1 MKLVP
6 TSIEEQINR
15 VDRQR
20 SLYIGISAGIVAAW
34 SLFRLIWVLY
44 LGLTFG
50 WFFGAMVFQVVL
62 WGAIGTVAGIA
73 AVGFLIGKIPK
84 VSEQDEGTRRSLAPG

>member
-1 MKLVP
+1 MKGSQQMKIVP

-20 SLYIGISAGIVAAW
+20 SLYIGISAGLVAAW

-44 LGLTFG
+44 IGMTFG
-50 WFFGAMVFQVVL
+50 WFLGSMVFQVVL
-62 WGAIGTVAGIA
+62 WGVIGVVAGVA
-73 AVGFLIGKIPK
+73 AVGFL
-84 VSEQDEGTRRSLAPG
+84 TRYSKGS

>member
-6 TSIEEQINR
+6 ASIEEQINR

-20 SLYIGISAGIVAAW
+20 SLYIGIATGLVAAW
-34 SLFRLIWVLY
+34 SLIRLIWVLY

-50 WFFGAMVFQVVL
+50 WFFGAMAFQVVL
-62 WGAIGTVAGIA
+62 WAVVGAVAGIA
-73 AVGFLIGKIPK
+73 SVGFL
-84 VSEQDEGTRRSLAPG
+84 TRYSKGS

>member
-6 TSIEEQINR
+6 ASIEEQINR

-20 SLYIGISAGIVAAW
+20 SLYIGIATGLVAAW
-34 SLFRLIWVLY
+34 SLIRLIWVLY

-50 WFFGAMVFQVVL
+50 WFFGAMVFQVIL
-62 WGAIGTVAGIA
+62 WGVVGAVAGVA
-73 AVGFLIGKIPK
+73 SFGFL
-84 VSEQDEGTRRSLAPG
+84 TRYSKAA

>member
-6 TSIEEQINR
+6 ASIEEQINR
-15 VDRQR
+15 VDPQR
-20 SLYIGISAGIVAAW
+20 SLYIGIATGLVAAW

-50 WFFGAMVFQVVL
+50 WFFGAMAFQAVL
-62 WGAIGTVAGIA
+62 WAVVGAVAGIA
-73 AVGFLIGKIPK
+73 SVGFL
-84 VSEQDEGTRRSLAPG
+84 TRYSKGS